1 MTQKIDLSAL
11 SAKELQQALDERKK
25 SERAREL
32 KARKLFEQ
40 DKNDFCNTSL
50 SKFKQMRNELTE
62 LKSFVITE
70 ANKLYE
76 RMYEINGKEAREVK
90 TFTLKNDDDTVKIVV
105 DRQERLEFTD
115 EATVHINTVKDIF
128 REKFAQRNKGLYNLL
143 DGLLVRNSKQE
154 YDPRLLSRAR
164 RQIRELGHEALTEAF
179 DKLYDCQIVV
189 GTSLYCR
196 VYERSEQGR
205 YSDVVLQFS
214 AL

>member
-1 MTQKIDLSAL
+1 MTQKVDLSVL
-11 SAKELQQALDERKK
+11 SAEELQQALDEKK
-25 SERAREL
+25 KVQKAEEL
-32 KARKLFEQ
+32 KARKSFEQ
-40 DKNDFCNTSL
+40 EKNDFCNTSA
-50 SKFKQMRNELTE
+50 SKFKQMRNELAE
-62 LKSFVITE
+62 LKTFVITE

-76 RMYEINGKEAREVK
+76 RMYEINGKEAKDVK
-90 TFTLKNDDDTVKIVV
+90 TFTLKNADDTVKIVV
-105 DRQERLEFTD
+105 DRQERFEFTD

-128 REKFAQRNKGLYNLL
+128 REKFAQRNQGLYNLL
-143 DGLLVRNSKQE
+143 DGLLVRNSKQD

-196 VYERSEQGR
+196 VYERDKQSK
-205 YSDVVLQFS
+205 YKDIVLQFS

>member
-1 MTQKIDLSAL
+1 MKQKIDLSTL
-11 SAKELQQALDERKK
+11 SAAELQQALAEKQK
-25 SERAREL
+25 AEKAAEM
-32 KARKLFEQ
+32 KARKSFEQ
-40 DKNDFCNTSL
+40 EKNDFCNTSAA
-50 SKFKQMRNELTE
+50 KFKQMRSELAE
-62 LKSFVITE
+62 LKAFVITE

-76 RMYEINGKEAREVK
+76 RMYELNGKEAKDVK
-90 TFTLKNDDDTVKIVV
+90 TFTLKNADDTVKVVV

-128 REKFAQRNKGLYNLL
+128 REKFAQRNQGLYNLL
-143 DGLLVRNSKQE
+143 DGLLVRNSKQD

-196 VYERSEQGR
+196 AYMRNEQGK
-205 YSDVVLQFS
+205 YSDIVLQFS